1 MTVAF
6 FAVAGS
12 EPDPFRGPH
21 LNRYRHTTAHM
32 QDTIH
37 ALPCSCPLPNWNAV
51 CTLPG
56 FSWMFI
62 AACSSNDNERGRNE
76 R

>member
-21 LNRYRHTTAHM
+21 LNRYRHTTARTP
-32 QDTIH
+32 DTIH
-37 ALPCSCPLPNWNAV
+37 ALPCSYLQPNWNAV
-51 CTLPG
+51 CTLLDS
-56 FSWMFI
+56 SWTCI
-62 AACSSNDNERGRNE
+62 PEYSGSDNERGN
-76 R
+76 

>member
-37 ALPCSCPLPNWNAV
+37 ALPCSCPLPNWNSICTTTGTGTV
-51 CTLPG
+51 CIMAG
-56 FSWMFI
+56 S
-62 AACSSNDNERGRNE
+62 CESEGRQ
-76 R
+76 